1 MNGVCSAQN
10 IFVCK
15 KHQPTQNTSNERKL
29 IQQHRGVLRLQKL
42 LGLVRAEPKAP
53 LWGLPLPNYAPLSGP
68 GLCGHTWFG
77 SVQNLAWEWHHQLD
91 EQELEQAPGVGDG
104 QGSLGVLP
112 SRGSQRVGPTE
123 QLNGLTEPWSVLT
136 PLLIR
141 WFDTSKYPDWE
152 CCWLLLYLHSWEQ
165 ETDEFNTVPGLVSLC
180 LFFFI
185 SGSMSSG
192 QESRKSHVIQ
202 NTPNKQKQGFQV
214 HPLYQKI
221 SVGLTKGCMAG
232 PITSVSL

>member
-1 MNGVCSAQN
+1 MNGVCSAQS

-53 LWGLPLPNYAPLSGP
+53 LWGLPLPNDAPVSGP
-68 GLCGHTWFG
+68 GLCGHTWVG

-91 EQELEQAPGVGDG
+91 EQEFEQAPGVGDG
-104 QGSLGVLP
+104 QGSLACCRPGGRKE
-112 SRGSQRVGPTE
+112 SDTTE

-136 PLLIR
+136 PALTQ

-152 CCWLLLYLHSWEQ
+152 CCWLLLYILESKKLTSLTQFLGWFPCVCFFHFWFNELWPGKWKKSCDTKYPEQ
-165 ETDEFNTVPGLVSLC
+165 TKTRLPGPPSL
-180 LFFFI
+180 
-185 SGSMSSG
+185 S
-192 QESRKSHVIQ
+192 E
-202 NTPNKQKQGFQV
+202 N
-214 HPLYQKI
+214 
-221 SVGLTKGCMAG
+221 
-232 PITSVSL
+232 